1 MTITDLHKSRLNDR
15 ISLIR
20 SLVEFDSP
28 DDQLLDQ
35 LDHERSHARNLNPS
49 LRAQDID
56 PDSVISVF

>member
-1 MTITDLHKSRLNDR
+1 MTTTDLYKSRLNDR

-35 LDHERSHARNLNPS
+35 LDNERSHARNLNPS

-56 PDSVISVF
+56 PDSVISLF